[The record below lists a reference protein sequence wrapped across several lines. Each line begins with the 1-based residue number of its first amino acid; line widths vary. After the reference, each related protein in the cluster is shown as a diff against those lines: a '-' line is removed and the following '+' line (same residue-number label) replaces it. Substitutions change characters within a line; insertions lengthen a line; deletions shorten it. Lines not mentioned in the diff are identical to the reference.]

1 MALER
6 DTKVWILDY
15 PFGKPLKTR
24 GKIVGRIGEDH
35 YNVAIESGIMEGSIL
50 KYKYWKLQQ
59 IQEEQ
64 TQAPKR
70 EKSDLREE

>member
-1 MALER
+1 MALKR
-6 DTKVWILDY
+6 NTKVWILDY

-35 YNVAIESGIMEGSIL
+35 YNVIIESGLMEGSIV

-59 IQEEQ
+59 IQEEPAQ
-64 TQAPKR
+64 VTKKR
-70 EKSDLREE
+70 EK

>member
-6 DTKVWILDY
+6 NTKVWILDY

-35 YNVAIESGIMEGSIL
+35 YNVIIESGIMEGSIL
-50 KYKYWKLQQ
+50 KYKYWKLKQ
-59 IQEEQ
+59 IQDEQ
-64 TQAPKR
+64 VSAQES
-70 EKSDLREE
+70 EKSDFREE